1 MKASDLKDAQRLADL
16 REQHARLL
24 SRVDSGEKL
33 RFILGEGDKA
43 SEIVMSTSYL
53 AEVKNDVRAGLT
65 TRIAECNAALERL
78 GVEP

>member
-1 MKASDLKDAQRLADL
+1 MKASDLKEAQRLADL

-24 SRVDSGEKL
+24 SRVDGGEKL

-53 AEVKNDVRAGLT
+53 ADVKNDVRAGLT
-65 TRIAECNAALERL
+65 ARIAECDAALERL

>member
-1 MKASDLKDAQRLADL
+1 VKASDLKEAQRLADL

-24 SRVDSGEKL
+24 SRVDGGEAL

-43 SEIVMSTSYL
+43 SEIVMSASYL
-53 AEVKNDVRAGLT
+53 AGVKNDVRGGLT
-65 TRIAECNAALERL
+65 ARIAECNAALQRL